1 MCNHL
6 MGPLG
11 LTSLIGLIF
20 SMASQIDPGA
30 VAIAIVP
37 TVNLVAI
44 IAGAVSMGMLFNR
57 VRQLERRM
65 DKVQYRVFAEG
76 NHSE

>member
-1 MCNHL
+1 M
-6 MGPLG
+6 
-11 LTSLIGLIF
+11 GLIY
-20 SMASQIDPGA
+20 SMASQIDPA
-30 VAIAIVP
+30 AIPIAIVP

-65 DKVQYRVFAEG
+65 DKVQHRVFAEG
-76 NHSE
+76 NHTE